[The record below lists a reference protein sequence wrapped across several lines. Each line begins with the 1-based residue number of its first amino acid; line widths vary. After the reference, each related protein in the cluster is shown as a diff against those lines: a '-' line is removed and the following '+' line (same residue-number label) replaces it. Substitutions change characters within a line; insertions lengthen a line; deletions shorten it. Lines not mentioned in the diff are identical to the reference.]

1 MSEQIGIK
9 ALQIV
14 NDERAAYGLRY
25 NDHARYRKHCANK
38 VHRLRKS
45 LKITHG
51 KGKEFKKLPV
61 ISTENLKA
69 GHLQLHLF
77 ESERAYSFAQEL
89 HAQFTKTDDTKTR
102 TIAVGRFRRA
112 VKWSAQLLSE
122 AQALHDS
129 QPPRISST
137 GLAEIAAYHLTIRG
151 RFLRLQDDFQP
162 GLEALVAAR
171 TIIDALAEVAPSS
184 RDHALLAQF
193 ADEIAPEIRH
203 CAHELGLARAY
214 DIAGIVATLG
224 PKVGPALVP
233 GYDNLLQGVRSEGA
247 AAKGGDKAKQLQ
259 ELIWEGQPVPV
270 RSPELVDALLRVQQ
284 ASVGLPDASQGKP
297 KATQTRGLITKFD
310 AVLLA
315 LSEAEDVAK
324 KLVEAQRATSTQPA
338 EPGARDAHFIM
349 SYVTYQLLSRRIQ
362 RDLLLADAL
371 LASPGP
377 GSHGKQGD
385 APVAIDHRVAPAVVK
400 LLDTILQSLN
410 QMRSLSV
417 VDESADLTAAIEARL
432 SFSKAKRALS
442 LSQTYEPYNKFAEA
456 ISLTQRAQLHIRETH
471 TNLTEN
477 TESPETAFYPL
488 APSTAKELEE
498 SIQKAELDLKK
509 RWFAYNGGKP
519 TTTASNQKPLFFDAV
534 PNYIDLPIEN
544 LYKKGGV
551 EPPAVAA
558 RSSPVVEKKTMP
570 ERKVDV
576 EPEER
581 PISPPPK
588 QESQGMLGSLL
599 GGWWGRK

>member
-1 MSEQIGIK
+1 MSEPISIRV
-9 ALQIV
+9 LQIV
-14 NDERAAYGLRY
+14 NDERGAYGLRY

-38 VHRLRKS
+38 VHRLRRS
-45 LKITHG
+45 LKMTHG

-61 ISTENLKA
+61 VPTENLKD

-89 HAQFTKTDDTKTR
+89 YAQFTKNDDTKTR

-122 AQALHDS
+122 AQALHDT

-137 GLAEIAAYHLTIRG
+137 RLAEIIAYHLTIRG

-171 TIIDALAEVAPSS
+171 TIIDTLAEVAPSS
-184 RDHALLAQF
+184 RDHALLIQF

-214 DIAGIVATLG
+214 DITGIVSTLG
-224 PKVGPALVP
+224 PKVGPALVT
-233 GYDNLLQGVRSEGA
+233 GYESLLEGVRTEGA

-259 ELIWEGQPVPV
+259 ELVWEGQPVPV
-270 RSPELVDALLRVQQ
+270 RSPELVDVLLRVQQ
-284 ASVGLPDASQGKP
+284 ASIGLPTAGQAKP
-297 KATQTRGLITKFD
+297 KPTQSRGLITKFD

-324 KLVEAQRATSTQPA
+324 KLVEAQRATSTQPV

-362 RDLLLADAL
+362 RDLLLTDAL
-371 LASPGP
+371 LASPAPP
-377 GSHGKQGD
+377 GQDKQGESS
-385 APVAIDHRVAPAVVK
+385 VIDSRVAPAVVK
-400 LLDTILQSLN
+400 LLDTILQSLG

-417 VDESADLTAAIEARL
+417 VDESADLTMAIEARL
-432 SFSKAKRALS
+432 SFSKARRVLS
-442 LSQTYEPYNKFAEA
+442 LSQTYEPHHKYAEA
-456 ISLTQRAQLHIRETH
+456 ISLTQRAQLHLRETH
-471 TNLTEN
+471 TNLTDNSEI
-477 TESPETAFYPL
+477 PETAFYPL
-488 APSTAKELEE
+488 TSSMTKALEE
-498 SIQKAELDLKK
+498 SVQHAELDLKK
-509 RWFAYNGGKP
+509 RWFAHNGGQP
-519 TTTASNQKPLFFDAV
+519 ITAGTNQKPLFFDAV
-534 PNYIDLPIEN
+534 PNYIDLPIN
-544 LYKKGGV
+544 SLYAKGGV
-551 EPPAVAA
+551 AQAAAA
-558 RSSPVVEKKTMP
+558 RVSPVVEKKTLV

-576 EPEER
+576 EPEE
-581 PISPPPK
+581 PPLSPPPTK

>member
-1 MSEQIGIK
+1 MSEPISVK
-9 ALQIV
+9 VLQIV
-14 NDERAAYGLRY
+14 NDERGAYGLRY

-38 VHRLRKS
+38 VHRLRRS
-45 LKITHG
+45 LKMTHG

-61 ISTENLKA
+61 IPTENLKD

-89 HAQFTKTDDTKTR
+89 YAQFTKNDDTKTR

-122 AQALHDS
+122 AQALHDA

-137 GLAEIAAYHLTIRG
+137 RLAEIAAYHLTIRG

-171 TIIDALAEVAPSS
+171 AIIDTLAEVAPSS
-184 RDHALLAQF
+184 HDHALLVQF

-214 DIAGIVATLG
+214 DITGIVSTLG
-224 PKVGPALVP
+224 PKVGPALVT
-233 GYDNLLQGVRSEGA
+233 GYEPLLGGIRAEGA

-259 ELIWEGQPVPV
+259 ELVWEGQPVPV
-270 RSPELVDALLRVQQ
+270 RSPELVDVFLRVQQ
-284 ASVGLPDASQGKP
+284 ASAGLPVAGQAKP
-297 KATQTRGLITKFD
+297 KPSQSRGLITKFD

-324 KLVEAQRATSTQPA
+324 KLVEVQRATSTQAA

-371 LASPGP
+371 LASPAPAG
-377 GSHGKQGD
+377 HGKQVES
-385 APVAIDHRVAPAVVK
+385 PVVDSRVAPAVVK
-400 LLDTILQSLN
+400 LLDAILQSLG

-417 VDESADLTAAIEARL
+417 VDESADLTTAIEARV
-432 SFSKAKRALS
+432 SFSKARRALS
-442 LSQTYEPYNKFAEA
+442 LSQTYEPHYKYAEA
-456 ISLTQRAQLHIRETH
+456 ISLTQRAQLHLRETH
-471 TNLTEN
+471 TNLTDD
-477 TESPETAFYPL
+477 TEIPETAFYPL
-488 APSTAKELEE
+488 TPSTTKALEE
-498 SIQKAELDLKK
+498 SVQRAELDLKK
-509 RWFAYNGGKP
+509 RWFAHNGGKP
-519 TTTASNQKPLFFDAV
+519 VTAGTNQKPLFFDAV
-534 PNYIDLPIEN
+534 PNYIDLPIN
-544 LYKKGGV
+544 SLYAKGGV
-551 EPPAVAA
+551 APAAA
-558 RSSPVVEKKTMP
+558 PRLSPVVEKKTVV

-576 EPEER
+576 EPEE
-581 PISPPPK
+581 PPLSPPPTK